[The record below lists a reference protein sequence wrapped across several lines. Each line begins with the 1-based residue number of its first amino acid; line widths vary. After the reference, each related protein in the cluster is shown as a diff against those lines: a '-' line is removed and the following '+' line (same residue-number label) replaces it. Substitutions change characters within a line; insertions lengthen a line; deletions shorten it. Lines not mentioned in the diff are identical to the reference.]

1 MPFVFM
7 TSPSMSQTSNVSF
20 FIQTQS
26 FSHALIPKVYRQNKK
41 LSSWVYRQ
49 RRHYSLIQAGKP
61 SPLTAERIKKLEKAG
76 FVWNTRNSDAQ
87 SEVEAQ
93 RRVQAQDDR
102 WNATY
107 RLLLD
112 YKAKYGNCL
121 VPKEYREVK
130 GLASWYVLCILYGLM

>member
-1 MPFVFM
+1 
-7 TSPSMSQTSNVSF
+7 
-20 FIQTQS
+20 
-26 FSHALIPKVYRQNKK
+26 
-41 LSSWVYRQ
+41 
-49 RRHYSLIQAGKP
+49 
-61 SPLTAERIKKLEKAG
+61 LTEERIKKLEKAG

-93 RRVQAQDDR
+93 RRIQAQDDR

-107 RLLLD
+107 RLLLE

-130 GLASWYVLCILYGLM
+130 GLASWYVIYFLLMRLHEPCAFTLISISLTLASIMHDIRSII